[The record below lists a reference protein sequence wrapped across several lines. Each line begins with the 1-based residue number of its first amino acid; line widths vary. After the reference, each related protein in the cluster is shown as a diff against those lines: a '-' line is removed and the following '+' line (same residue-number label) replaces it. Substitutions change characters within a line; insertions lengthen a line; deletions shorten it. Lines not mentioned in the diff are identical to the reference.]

1 LRREEKLSNPLK
13 QRIEELNRRLASLKE
28 ELDKLNLEA
37 RGWAEKRNSIQKQI
51 KILRTKVANLKEKRD
66 ELNESVRELK
76 NMRERAMAERRERRT
91 QILKLKEKLKCLAG
105 KKPVRNMS
113 DVESEIEKLEW
124 KIQTTSIPVREERML
139 VDQVRVLETQ
149 LSTHKKLRELEE
161 SLLELRAEE
170 KALETKAKRHHKR
183 LSELAEQ
190 SQGFHEKMT
199 ETLGEIQALRA
210 EADDAHQ
217 KYVEIKQ
224 QAQPFR
230 QERGELLRQAKRLK
244 QELRQVEEEKRLK
257 RQRELHKELVEKA
270 LEKLKRGEKLSW
282 EEFKVLSEQKKIESL
297 KTTRKN

>member
-1 LRREEKLSNPLK
+1 MRREEKLSNPLK
-13 QRIEELNRRLASLKE
+13 QKIEELNHRLASLKE
-28 ELDKLNLEA
+28 ELDKLNQEA

-51 KILRTKVANLKEKRD
+51 KTLRTKVANLKEKRD

-76 NMRERAMAERRERRT
+76 NMREQAIAERREKHT
-91 QILKLKEKLKCLAG
+91 QILKLKEKLKRLKE
-105 KKPVRNMS
+105 KKPLRNMS
-113 DVESEIEKLEW
+113 NVESEIEKLEW
-124 KIQTTSIPVREERML
+124 KIQTTSLPVREERML
-139 VDQVRVLETQ
+139 IDQVRVLETQ
-149 LSTHKKLRELEE
+149 LSTHKKLRELED

-170 KALETKAKRHHKR
+170 KALETKAKLHHER

-199 ETLGEIQALRA
+199 ETLGEIQTLRA
-210 EADDAHQ
+210 EADGAHQ

-244 QELRQVEEEKRLK
+244 QELRQVEEQKQLK

-297 KTTRKN
+297 KTTRKK